1 MQNQKKKRC
10 KITPK
15 KSIYTNL
22 TIRTKTIRR
31 QNISDMASSKYKSGL
46 YAPPIYLKTCKESR
60 HSETHMLYLILKE
73 SKARVDVAI

>member
-1 MQNQKKKRC
+1 
-10 KITPK
+10 
-15 KSIYTNL
+15 
-22 TIRTKTIRR
+22 
-31 QNISDMASSKYKSGL
+31 MASSKYKSGL